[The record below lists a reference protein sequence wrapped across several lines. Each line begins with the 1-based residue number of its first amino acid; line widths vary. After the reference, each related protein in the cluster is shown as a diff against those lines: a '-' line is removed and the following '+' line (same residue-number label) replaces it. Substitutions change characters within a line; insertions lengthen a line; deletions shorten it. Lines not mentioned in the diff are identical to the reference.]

1 MNSKF
6 LLISICSTILVGCTV
21 KQNMTPINS
30 PTNTNELHASNE
42 LDFQII
48 KEWLRDKKIVAIG
61 ESTHGLGEFYT
72 LKSELV
78 QYLHKE
84 LGFEVLAMEGGFG
97 DINLAWMDINHLDF
111 LSLRN
116 QTLFGNFRCQEI
128 EPLFK
133 YIKAQSNSKT
143 PLFYAGF
150 DSQISGNYYKQYL
163 DSICYHLKLNI
174 VFFT

>member
-1 MNSKF
+1 MNIKI
-6 LLISICSTILVGCTV
+6 LLISLFSTILLGCIV
-21 KQNMTPINS
+21 KRSAPTTNS

-42 LDFQII
+42 LDFEII
-48 KEWLRDKKIVAIG
+48 KEWVKGKKIVAIG

-84 LGFEVLAMEGGFG
+84 LGFEVLAIEGGFG
-97 DINLAWMDINHLDF
+97 DINLAWMDINSLDF
-111 LSLRN
+111 LTLRN
-116 QTLFGNFRCQEI
+116 ETLFGNFRCQEI

-150 DSQISGNYYKQYL
+150 DPQISGNYYKQYL
-163 DSICYHLKLNI
+163 DSICDHFELRH
-174 VFFT
+174 